1 MNKNASGNYAVND
14 RVSNSGLYVNYD
26 FSGNREMYTVQVGAF
41 KGKVQT
47 DKYSK
52 LTDLFNY
59 RYNDGLNRYYAG
71 VFETSS
77 EARVYMNQMRKQ
89 GFKDAFVVGLKG
101 ESRF

>member
-1 MNKNASGNYAVND
+1 MKKYVTIIIALMTFVVYGQNSPGQYTVKNAKINTQS
-14 RVSNSGLYVNYD
+14 SD
-26 FSGNREMYTVQVGAF
+26 FGTAF
-41 KGKVQT
+41 FVT